1 VLETENSLIHFEKHA
16 EIGIFQRAAAD
27 KGGAA
32 ILAKTPV
39 ERSWM
44 KYCCYGLLAWLSFAV
59 AAMPEPEFETLRGT
73 LLKSA
78 AVNYADAVRAAD
90 ALIEKHKQQLTLE
103 QQIRL
108 TYHKAIYQDRS
119 NQTLAALETLAWC
132 KSLSLESADRSILY
146 SYHNI
151 LAGIFSNQGLY
162 QQALEQY
169 QLALPLAAMLPN
181 PHFYHQTE
189 NNMALVLLKLGQ
201 TGEARSYF
209 QRFYQQGLTDK
220 APSVQAVALN
230 NLGEAALQSGD
241 VQAAERYHQQALALR
256 ALHQLEASWSYL
268 NLARVALA
276 RKDGPAAVTLATRSL
291 QLRQNRHALEQAE
304 AGLLR
309 VEALMLSNQL
319 SAADQQLQH
328 SLQLALQQNA
338 FALLLQGWQLQAELA
353 LRQNKYVQA
362 TVAMQQALQSQQQ
375 LADQRFNLA
384 LAQQTAELGVSS
396 REMEIQR
403 LQQQQ
408 QAEQQASEARQQK
421 LWLLLGAAFLLFV
434 ISFGFSLQIRR
445 KNQMLAHHLA
455 ELERTRQQLIE
466 ERKLAALTHLVSGMA
481 HQLNTPLGTLLTAV
495 SCSSEQLQILAKTLA
510 DKKLNLAQLQQF
522 IDEQQQLMALAEQS
536 IQRTSGLVERFK
548 LISAKPQQPDAEPV
562 PVRSFVQQWL
572 ATHLALQ
579 PREAQL
585 QVEGEAL
592 VWRFDT
598 QLLGKVLTALL
609 DNALQHAEPAT
620 APLQIVLRLAQQ
632 SSADG
637 GDLLLYFSDNGRGIP
652 PGLQDKIFDP
662 FFTTKLG
669 QGSLGLGLN
678 IAYNQLKL
686 MGGLLE
692 YLPEQPGSCFLIRL
706 PALPESRST
715 AQSCAD

>member
-1 VLETENSLIHFEKHA
+1 
-16 EIGIFQRAAAD
+16 
-27 KGGAA
+27 
-32 ILAKTPV
+32 
-39 ERSWM
+39 M
-44 KYCCYGLLAWLSFAV
+44 KYCCYGLLAWFSLSV

-108 TYHKAIYQDRS
+108 NYHKAIFQERS

-169 QLALPLAAMLPN
+169 QLALPLASMLPN

-209 QRFYQQGLTDK
+209 QRFYQQGVTDK

-268 NLARVALA
+268 NLAKVALA
-276 RKDGPAAVTLATRSL
+276 RKDGPAAVTLATHSL

-319 SAADQQLQH
+319 SAADQQLQQ

-338 FALLLQGWQLQAELA
+338 FALLLKGWQLQAELA

-408 QAEQQASEARQQK
+408 QADQQASEARQQR

-434 ISFGFSLQIRR
+434 ISLGFSLQIRR
-445 KNQMLAHHLA
+445 KNQMLAHHLD

-466 ERKLAALTHLVSGMA
+466 QRKLAALTHLVSGMA
-481 HQLNTPLGTLLTAV
+481 HQLNTPIGTLLTAV
-495 SCSSEQLQILAKTLA
+495 SCSSEQLQNLAKKLT
-510 DKKLNLAQLQQF
+510 DKKLNLQELQQF
-522 IDEQQQLMALAEQS
+522 IDEQQQLMTLAEQS
-536 IQRTSGLVERFK
+536 VRRTSGLVERFK
-548 LISAKPQQPDAEPV
+548 LISAKSQQPDAEAV
-562 PVRSFVQQWL
+562 PVLSFVQQWL

-579 PREAQL
+579 QRETQL
-585 QVEGEAL
+585 QIDGEAL

-609 DNALQHAEPAT
+609 DNALQHAEPESG
-620 APLQIVLRLAQQ
+620 PLRIQLRLAQQ
-632 SSADG
+632 HSTNG
-637 GDLLLYFSDNGRGIP
+637 ERLLLYFSDNGRGIQTD
-652 PGLQDKIFDP
+652 LQEKIFDP

-678 IAYNQLKL
+678 IAYNQLQL
-686 MGGLLE
+686 MGGTLE
-692 YLPEQPGSCFLIRL
+692 YLPDQPGSCFLISL
-706 PALPESRST
+706 PALSE
-715 AQSCAD
+715 